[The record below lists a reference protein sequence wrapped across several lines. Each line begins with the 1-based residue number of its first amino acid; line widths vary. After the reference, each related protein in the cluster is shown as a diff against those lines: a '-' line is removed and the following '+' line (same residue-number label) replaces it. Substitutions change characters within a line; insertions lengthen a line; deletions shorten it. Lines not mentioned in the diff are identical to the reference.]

1 MSLVETA
8 KAAVEADRNGNIDDA
23 IKQYMTC
30 VELIL
35 KLLEDSEDP
44 YSEKMQSWK
53 EKAEECTSC
62 R

>member
-1 MSLVETA
+1 MLSFLGLKIPKLKSLKKMSLDETE

-35 KLLEDSEDP
+35 KPSGGVRGSL
-44 YSEKMQSWK
+44 
-53 EKAEECTSC
+53 
-62 R
+62 